1 MNFILAISVG
11 PFDGIHFAGGFRN
24 LVRTIILAMVKKVR
38 GKALIRMRNLT
49 NRIFRMIK
57 E

>member
-11 PFDGIHFAGGFRN
+11 PFDGIHIAVGFRN
-24 LVRTIILAMVKKVR
+24 LRDNNVVHGQIKVR

-49 NRIFRMIK
+49 NRILRMIK

>member
-11 PFDGIHFAGGFRN
+11 PFDGIHIAGGFSN
-24 LVRTIILAMVKKVR
+24 LVRTIMLSMVKKLRV
-38 GKALIRMRNLT
+38 KALIRMRYLT
-49 NRIFRMIK
+49 NCIFRMIK